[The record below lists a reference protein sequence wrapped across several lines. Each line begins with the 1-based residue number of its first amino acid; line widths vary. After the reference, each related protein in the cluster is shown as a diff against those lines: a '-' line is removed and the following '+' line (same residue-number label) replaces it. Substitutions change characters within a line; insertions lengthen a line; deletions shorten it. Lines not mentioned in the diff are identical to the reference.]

1 MGELQGTD
9 QEHVFDLID
18 HHSLSLEQL
27 YPNSDRRD
35 AFLSRLQQFTQSDE
49 NLSKIV
55 SVADGELAYLSES
68 FVPQRPDP
76 GKHNL
81 AFVLG
86 NPAPESI
93 ALQAMYAYE
102 AGGKR
107 YHRFWN
113 VLQRTGILQFDVDA
127 ATLDPHEKMARLFG
141 GQYSSPFNVYILP
154 FYSLA
159 SPPSGLWN
167 GVAGLQ
173 RLFAEA
179 FPLVEQ
185 YDAAKVL
192 TVLNER
198 FQDGDTV
205 LTFQKDAYAALQQH
219 AEHARPYDYKQLFTE
234 PLISDLRIPN
244 GALLTVGCLLPTR
257 LMYSGQ
263 TGKTLSELARE
274 GNIAL

>member
-1 MGELQGTD
+1 MGELQGRD
-9 QEHVFDLID
+9 QGHVFDLID

-27 YPNSDRRD
+27 YPNSDRRN
-35 AFLSRLQQFTQSDE
+35 AFLSRLQQFAQSDE

-68 FVPQRPDP
+68 FVPQRPDTS
-76 GKHNL
+76 KRNL

-113 VLQRTGILQFDVDA
+113 VLQRTGILQFDADPA
-127 ATLDPHEKMARLFG
+127 MLDPHEKMTRLFS
-141 GQYSSPFNVYILP
+141 GQYASPFNVYILP

-159 SPPSGLWN
+159 SPPGGPWN

-185 YDAAKVL
+185 YDTARMLAVF
-192 TVLNER
+192 NER
-198 FQDGDTV
+198 FQNGDTL

-219 AEHARPYDYKQLFTE
+219 AEHARLYDYKQLLTE
-234 PLISDLRIPN
+234 PLVSDLRITN

-263 TGKTLSELARE
+263 TGKVLSKLARE
-274 GNIAL
+274 GNIAQ